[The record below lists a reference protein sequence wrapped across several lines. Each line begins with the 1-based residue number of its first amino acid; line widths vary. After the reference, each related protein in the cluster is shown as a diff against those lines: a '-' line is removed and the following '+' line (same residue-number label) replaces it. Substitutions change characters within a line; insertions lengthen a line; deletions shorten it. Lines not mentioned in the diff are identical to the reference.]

1 MNDKKDIDCPKI
13 WAVFFLFF
21 EIIIRFVVLLR

>member
-13 WAVFFLFF
+13 WTVFFLFF
-21 EIIIRFVVLLR
+21 EIIIRFVVY

>member
-1 MNDKKDIDCPKI
+1 MNDKKDIDCPKV

-21 EIIIRFVVLLR
+21 EIIIRFVVY

>member
-21 EIIIRFVVLLR
+21 EIIIRFVVY

>member
-21 EIIIRFVVLLR
+21 DIIIRFVVY

>member
-1 MNDKKDIDCPKI
+1 MNDNKDIDCPKI

-21 EIIIRFVVLLR
+21 EIIIRFVVY